1 MTTSTH
7 HRLSSL
13 LSFFITSLDQN
24 FQLNRLLFPLPQ
36 LLSNKQHPVRVKS
49 TSITTSTKSEQH
61 PTLNMSATS
70 QAPAFNPYT
79 QNFTLLMADGVTA
92 FQVGVP
98 DLDQFVLYN
107 TQVGINYASQ
117 IGASIVMLVVVLL
130 VTRESKRRSP
140 LFFINIIS
148 LILSIVR
155 SLLQT
160 LYWVGPFSESY
171 AYFSGDYSAVPSSAY
186 ANSIASIVMTLFLLC
201 SVELSLVLQTRVVC
215 TTLRESYRLAIVAL
229 SLFIALLTIGFRF
242 GDMVENAIA
251 IIALEPTYSWL
262 ASAALIMETISIWF
276 FCLIFVG
283 KLGITLYQRKKLGLR
298 QWGPMQIICI
308 MGGCTMVIPCK

>member
-1 MTTSTH
+1 
-7 HRLSSL
+7 
-13 LSFFITSLDQN
+13 
-24 FQLNRLLFPLPQ
+24 
-36 LLSNKQHPVRVKS
+36 
-49 TSITTSTKSEQH
+49 
-61 PTLNMSATS
+61 MSATS
-70 QAPAFNPYT
+70 HAPAFDPYT

-92 FQVGVP
+92 FQVDIT
-98 DLDQFVLYN
+98 DLDEFALYN

-140 LFFINIIS
+140 LFFINVIS

-186 ANSIASIVMTLFLLC
+186 ANSIASIVMTLLLLC
-201 SVELSLVLQTRVVC
+201 TVELSLVMQTRVVC

-229 SLFIALLTIGFRF
+229 SLLITLLAVGFRF
-242 GDMVENAIA
+242 ADMVENAKA
-251 IIALEPTYSWL
+251 IIALETTYSLTWL
-262 ASAALIMETISIWF
+262 ASAALIMETISIWY

-308 MGGCTMVIPCK
+308 MGGCTMVIPCEFPFITLLRSLNIS